1 MNKDEILLEYYKML
15 LEYYKHDDS
24 YYMNVLHFLLLSNSI
39 FISAFVVLI
48 GSFTSSIIVII
59 SLAAIIFSFIFLLAF
74 IRVKWLRDI
83 RVELAEKVEAY
94 FDKTFFEGNPT
105 IELWSIL
112 KRKRGEKLIA
122 RISTSKVFYG
132 FAIILIIFWTLV
144 LISAVFFPTI
154 WAP

>member
-1 MNKDEILLEYYKML
+1 MNKDDILLEYYKML

-24 YYMNVLHFLLLSNSI
+24 YYMNVLNFLLLSNSI

-48 GSFTSSIIVII
+48 GSFIQSIIVII
-59 SLAAIIFSFIFLLAF
+59 SVAAIIFSFIFLLAF
-74 IRVKWLRDI
+74 IRVKWLRDT

-94 FDKTFFEGNPT
+94 FDKTYFEGNPT

-112 KRKRGEKLIA
+112 KRKKGEKLIA
-122 RISTSKVFYG
+122 RISTSRVFSI
-132 FAIILIIFWTLV
+132 FAIILIVFWMIV
-144 LISAVFFPTI
+144 FISALFFPNI